1 MDIINLANEFKRSG
15 YSAELKYKNTVIAIH
30 SWTGSFEILK
40 SRSRDMYFVSRLMIF
55 EWLSFCGIIIQILM
69 QFYLPDFHLW
79 FIVLLLLTSIWT
91 FIRIVKGHFINKN
104 LEQFLADRGILL

>member
-1 MDIINLANEFKRSG
+1 MDMIKLADEFKLSG
-15 YSAELKYKNTVIAIH
+15 YPAELQRKNTVIAIN

-40 SRSRDMYFVSRLMIF
+40 SRSRDMYLVSRLVIV
-55 EWLSFCGIIIQILM
+55 EWLSFCGIIIQILT

-91 FIRIVKGHFINKN
+91 FIRIVKGHFIKKN
-104 LEQFLADRGILL
+104 LEQFLSDRGILL